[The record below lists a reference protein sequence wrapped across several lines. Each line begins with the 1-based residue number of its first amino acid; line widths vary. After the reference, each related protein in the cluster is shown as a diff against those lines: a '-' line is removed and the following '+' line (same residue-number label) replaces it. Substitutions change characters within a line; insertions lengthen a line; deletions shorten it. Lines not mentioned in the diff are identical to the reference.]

1 MMHALR
7 AREKLEG
14 SFDVD
19 AERAYVNGVRAWF
32 QGGEVAESGT
42 SSVLIVASIILA
54 DCHVARV

>member
-32 QGGEVAESGT
+32 QGGEVAESG
-42 SSVLIVASIILA
+42 SDLFRANCSV
-54 DCHVARV
+54 HYFG